1 MKKDTIIVSG
11 GRHPQDHFGVVN
23 PPVYRASSVT
33 FPTLADWDEARR
45 ERFDRIVYGR
55 FGTPTSFAFE
65 EAMARLEGGDRAVA
79 LSSGLAACA
88 ATILASV
95 RMGDHMLVTDSAF
108 GPVRN
113 MCDRFLM
120 GFGVETT
127 YYDPLIGSDIAAL
140 IRPNTRLIY
149 TEAPGS
155 YTFEMQDIPAITA
168 VARDKGVLTAMD
180 NTWGTPLLFQPLAH
194 GIDFSINAATKYVV
208 GHSDAMLGVVTVRTE
223 LFEKVKL
230 AANFTGNCPGAEEVY
245 LGLRGMRTM
254 SVRLARHGE
263 NALKLAKWFLGR
275 PEVHRVL
282 YPPLPD
288 DPGHAIWKR
297 DFAGAAGLF
306 TVVFRP
312 FEKSALAAMIDG
324 LEHFG
329 LAASFGGYESLV
341 LPIDPGP
348 LRTATKWEEPGPAV
362 RFHIGLEDPDDLIED
377 LEKGFERLKKAA

>member
-23 PPVYRASSVT
+23 PPVYRASTVT
-33 FPTLADWDEARR
+33 FPTLEDWDEARR

-88 ATILASV
+88 AAILASV
-95 RMGDHMLVTDSAF
+95 RTGDHMLVTDSAY

-113 MCDRFLM
+113 MCDRFLT

-140 IRPNTRLIY
+140 IRPDTRLIY

-155 YTFEMQDIPAITA
+155 HTFEMQDIPAITA

-180 NTWGTPLLFQPLAH
+180 NTWATPLLFQPLAH

-208 GHSDAMLGVVTVRTE
+208 GHSDAMLGVVTVRAE
-223 LFEKVKL
+223 LFDKVKL

-282 YPPLPD
+282 YPALPD

-306 TVVFRP
+306 TVVFKP
-312 FEKSALAAMIDG
+312 FGKSALAAMIDG

-329 LAASFGGYESLV
+329 LGASFGGYESLV

-348 LRTATKWEEPGPAV
+348 LRTATIWDEPGPAV